1 MLIWVVPGTAPSG
14 GMDFKV
20 LNWKRRQRRCR
31 RMRNKLSGERD
42 GDDNDFNLG
51 GIDSERVKMTC
62 LSLKNLHLGQ

>member
-42 GDDNDFNLG
+42 GDGDEEV
-51 GIDSERVKMTC
+51 ERY
-62 LSLKNLHLGQ
+62 LHRPESWWCA